1 MSFHLKCMCF
11 YLINKFLAKNA
22 LILYAACSK
31 IFLDN
36 YILQCKKSMLDAKY
50 THQNVQRD
58 TREDRLTFLS
68 SLS

>member
-11 YLINKFLAKNA
+11 YLINKFLAKNT

-36 YILQCKKSMLDAKY
+36 YILQCKKKYARCKVYASECAKRY
-50 THQNVQRD
+50 SRG
-58 TREDRLTFLS
+58 
-68 SLS
+68 